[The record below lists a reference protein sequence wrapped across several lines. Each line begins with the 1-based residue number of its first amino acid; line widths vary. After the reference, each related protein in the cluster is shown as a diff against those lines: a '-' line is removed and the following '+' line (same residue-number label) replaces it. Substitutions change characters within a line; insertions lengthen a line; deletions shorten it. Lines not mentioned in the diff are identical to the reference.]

1 MGGDKK
7 QVKAQ
12 FKTMKRLKNEKK
24 DSQEIDDHLYKKLLG
39 RPRSR

>member
-24 DSQEIDDHLYKKLLG
+24 KDSQEIDDHLYKKLLG
-39 RPRSR
+39 RP